1 MNISDFLSNRDVLI
15 GVSASDKV
23 RLLRQLS
30 THAANEL
37 GLDPNNV
44 SEAVARREALGS
56 TGVGNGVALPHA
68 RVSNLKQPFGL
79 LARLKHGIDFEA
91 VDDQP
96 VDIVFLLLIPEA
108 ADSAQLNALA
118 CIARKLRDQRHF
130 GMFVGQRIARASS
143 RLLPSPASPRSGQI
157 GSARLKYTV
166 QCVLHLLKRKPPMG
180 VTRSRRARVTVTK
193 DSPG

>member
-118 CIARKLRDQRHF
+118 CIARKLRNPEALRD
-130 GMFVGQRIARASS
+130 V
-143 RLLPSPASPRSGQI
+143 
-157 GSARLKYTV
+157 
-166 QCVLHLLKRKPPMG
+166 
-180 VTRSRRARVTVTK
+180 RRAADRESLFEAVAQPSVT
-193 DSPG
+193 S

>member
-1 MNISDFLSNRDVLI
+1 LNISDFLSNRDVLI

-30 THAANEL
+30 TDAANEL

-44 SEAVARREALGS
+44 SEAVARREALRS
-56 TGVGNGVALPHA
+56 TGVGIGVALPHA
-68 RVSNLKQPFGL
+68 RVSNLKQPSGL

-118 CIARKLRDQRHF
+118 CIARKLRDPEALRD
-130 GMFVGQRIARASS
+130 V
-143 RLLPSPASPRSGQI
+143 
-157 GSARLKYTV
+157 
-166 QCVLHLLKRKPPMG
+166 
-180 VTRSRRARVTVTK
+180 RRAADRESLFEAVAQPSVT
-193 DSPG
+193 S

>member
-1 MNISDFLSNRDVLI
+1 LNISDFLSNRDVLI

-30 THAANEL
+30 TDAANEL

-56 TGVGNGVALPHA
+56 TGVGIGVALPHA

-118 CIARKLRDQRHF
+118 CIARKLRDPEALRD
-130 GMFVGQRIARASS
+130 V
-143 RLLPSPASPRSGQI
+143 
-157 GSARLKYTV
+157 
-166 QCVLHLLKRKPPMG
+166 
-180 VTRSRRARVTVTK
+180 RRAADRESLFEAVAQPSVT
-193 DSPG
+193 S